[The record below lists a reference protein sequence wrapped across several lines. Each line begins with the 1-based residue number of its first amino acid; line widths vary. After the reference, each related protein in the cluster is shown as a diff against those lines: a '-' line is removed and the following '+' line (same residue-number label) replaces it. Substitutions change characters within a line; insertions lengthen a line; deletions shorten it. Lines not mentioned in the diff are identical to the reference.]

1 MVKKIPTRNGAG
13 NPDFTYND
21 LNRAG
26 IRFNNK
32 NVIEIEYYSDSEDLT
47 ITKTDELTET
57 VKTIVTNFDNP
68 GGGAVLGT
76 KTITENGTYTAA
88 DDELDGYSSV
98 TVNVPAAGGITVDEI
113 ASGAKPSGEITIS
126 NAIITRAFQGRSNIT
141 KVNLNG
147 MFYMG
152 NYAFSGCS
160 GITEVNAPN
169 ITGFR
174 SSNYNAS
181 EYLFDGCS
189 SLATVNI
196 PNYASSVPAY
206 CFQNCSSL
214 INLDLANASS
224 ISGTAFKGAGSL
236 RTLIL
241 RRTDQ
246 PCSLASWNQNAAG
259 GIYSHPDESTIYVPE
274 DLLDDYEIASNWSA
288 AYAAGVTFEKI
299 EGSIY
304 E

>member
-1 MVKKIPTRNGAG
+1 MVKKAPARNRAG
-13 NPDFTYND
+13 NPDFTFKD

-26 IRFNNK
+26 IRFNSK
-32 NVIEIEYYSDSEDLT
+32 AFIEIEYEADTEDVT
-47 ITKTDELTET
+47 ITKTDEIGET
-57 VKTIVTNFDNP
+57 VKTINSNFDNP
-68 GGGAVLGT
+68 GGGAELGT
-76 KTITENGTYTAA
+76 KTITENGTYNASA
-88 DDELDGYSSV
+88 DELDGYSSV
-98 TVNVPAAGGITVDEI
+98 IVNVPAAGGITVDEM
-113 ASGAKPSGEITIS
+113 ASGAKPAGEITIS
-126 NAIITRAFQGRSNIT
+126 NAIITRAFQGRSHIT

-152 NYAFSGCS
+152 SYAFSGCS

-169 ITGFR
+169 MTGFR

-189 SLATVNI
+189 SLTTVNI

-206 CFQNCSSL
+206 AFQNCSSL
-214 INLDLANASS
+214 VNLDLANASS

-241 RRTDQ
+241 RRSDQ
-246 PCSLASWNQNAAG
+246 PCGLSNWNQNALG